1 MGVTLKG
8 KIPPSC
14 LQQVI
19 IVDAAVAKTTGS
31 LSVFLRVATTNNTGD
46 YSFNIVEN
54 GDMTAGRNG
63 SRLPV

>member
-1 MGVTLKG
+1 MGG
-8 KIPPSC
+8 CDPSC

-31 LSVFLRVATTNNTGD
+31 LSVSLRVATTNNTGD
-46 YSFNIVEN
+46 YSFGVVEN